1 MSGFSSKEE
10 TAEKGNNWCRESHQE
25 KSGEMIHLTL
35 NIEGKQRKIT
45 QKQQRKQKIVKM
57 ELSFWFILR
66 SKPWFYLH

>member
-35 NIEGKQRKIT
+35 NIEG
-45 QKQQRKQKIVKM
+45 
-57 ELSFWFILR
+57 
-66 SKPWFYLH
+66 